1 MIYVITNGEQYI
13 RTNPNG
19 RLAWSGNPTLA
30 NSFETFPAALGFL
43 KTKRVQNFLK
53 GNSRR
58 SRVVELT
65 DGYMPVEKPE
75 NCCEENLND
84 VDVIFSEDTRVTLN
98 LLNYLGINK
107 KLIALH
113 EHNEDMAK
121 EKVLEYLKNGNNV
134 ALVTDRGTPIISDP
148 GYKTVK
154 YITDN
159 NYNVVAL
166 PGHTAFVPALITSG
180 LAPQPFLFYGFLD
193 SKDSL
198 KRSELERLS
207 DEEETII
214 FYEAPHRIIRTLN
227 MMLDIFGDRNISI
240 SREISK
246 KFETIYRGKISDVI
260 NIIPEK
266 GEFVIIVDG
275 VKDKIVDNNITIKNA
290 VDNYIRTGFDVMTS
304 IKKVAKDRNVP
315 KNVIYKEYHKED
327 N

>member
-1 MIYVITNGEQYI
+1 MLQNSYDGK
-13 RTNPNG
+13 
-19 RLAWSGNPTLA
+19 PTLYLI
-30 NSFETFPAALGFL
+30 STPI
-43 KTKRVQNFLK
+43 
-53 GNSRR
+53 GNLDDITYR
-58 SRVVELT
+58 SV
-65 DGYMPVEKPE
+65 KI
-75 NCCEENLND
+75 LND

-121 EKVLEYLKNGNNV
+121 EKVVEYLKNGNNI

-166 PGHTAFVPALITSG
+166 PGPTAFVPALITSG

-207 DEEETII
+207 DEEKTII

-266 GEFVIIVDG
+266 GEFVIIVEG
-275 VKDKIVDNNITIKNA
+275 VKDKIVDNNITIKDA

>member
-1 MIYVITNGEQYI
+1 MLQNSYDGK
-13 RTNPNG
+13 
-19 RLAWSGNPTLA
+19 PTLYLI
-30 NSFETFPAALGFL
+30 STPI
-43 KTKRVQNFLK
+43 
-53 GNSRR
+53 GNLDDITYR
-58 SRVVELT
+58 SV
-65 DGYMPVEKPE
+65 KI
-75 NCCEENLND
+75 LND

-121 EKVLEYLKNGNNV
+121 EKVLEYLKNGNNI
-134 ALVTDRGTPIISDP
+134 ALVTDRGTPIIIDP

-166 PGHTAFVPALITSG
+166 PGPTAFVPALITSG

-275 VKDKIVDNNITIKNA
+275 VKDKIVDNNITIKAA

-304 IKKVAKDRNVP
+304 IKKVSKDRNVP

>member
-1 MIYVITNGEQYI
+1 MLQNSYDGK
-13 RTNPNG
+13 
-19 RLAWSGNPTLA
+19 PTLYLI
-30 NSFETFPAALGFL
+30 STPI
-43 KTKRVQNFLK
+43 
-53 GNSRR
+53 GNLDDITYR
-58 SRVVELT
+58 SV
-65 DGYMPVEKPE
+65 KI
-75 NCCEENLND
+75 LND

-113 EHNEDMAK
+113 EHNEDMTK
-121 EKVLEYLKNGNNV
+121 EKVLEYLKNGNNI

-166 PGHTAFVPALITSG
+166 PGPTAFVPALITSG

>member
-1 MIYVITNGEQYI
+1 MLQNSYDGKPILYLISTPIGNLDDITY
-13 RTNPNG
+13 
-19 RLAWSGNPTLA
+19 
-30 NSFETFPAALGFL
+30 
-43 KTKRVQNFLK
+43 
-53 GNSRR
+53 R
-58 SRVVELT
+58 SV
-65 DGYMPVEKPE
+65 KI
-75 NCCEENLND
+75 LND

-121 EKVLEYLKNGNNV
+121 EKVLEYLKNGNNI

-166 PGHTAFVPALITSG
+166 PGPTAFVPALITSG

-266 GEFVIIVDG
+266 GEFVIIVEG
-275 VKDKIVDNNITIKNA
+275 VKDKIVDNNITIKDA

>member
-1 MIYVITNGEQYI
+1 MLQNSYDGK
-13 RTNPNG
+13 
-19 RLAWSGNPTLA
+19 PTLYLI
-30 NSFETFPAALGFL
+30 STPI
-43 KTKRVQNFLK
+43 
-53 GNSRR
+53 GNLDDITYR
-58 SRVVELT
+58 SV
-65 DGYMPVEKPE
+65 KI
-75 NCCEENLND
+75 LND

-107 KLIALH
+107 KIIALH

-121 EKVLEYLKNGNNV
+121 EKVLEYLKNGNNI

-166 PGHTAFVPALITSG
+166 PGPTAFVPALITSG

-227 MMLDIFGDRNISI
+227 MMLEIFGDRNISI

-266 GEFVIIVDG
+266 GEFVIIVEG
-275 VKDKIVDNNITIKNA
+275 VKDKIVDNNITIKDA

>member
-1 MIYVITNGEQYI
+1 MLQNSYDGK
-13 RTNPNG
+13 
-19 RLAWSGNPTLA
+19 PTLYLI
-30 NSFETFPAALGFL
+30 STPI
-43 KTKRVQNFLK
+43 
-53 GNSRR
+53 GNLDDITYR
-58 SRVVELT
+58 SV
-65 DGYMPVEKPE
+65 KI
-75 NCCEENLND
+75 LND

-166 PGHTAFVPALITSG
+166 PGPTAFVPALITSG
-180 LAPQPFLFYGFLD
+180 LVPQPFLFYGFLD

-266 GEFVIIVDG
+266 GEFVIIVEG
-275 VKDKIVDNNITIKNA
+275 VKDKIVDNNITIKDA

>member
-1 MIYVITNGEQYI
+1 MLQNSYDGK
-13 RTNPNG
+13 
-19 RLAWSGNPTLA
+19 PTLYLI
-30 NSFETFPAALGFL
+30 STPI
-43 KTKRVQNFLK
+43 
-53 GNSRR
+53 GNLDDITYR
-58 SRVVELT
+58 SV
-65 DGYMPVEKPE
+65 KI
-75 NCCEENLND
+75 LND

-121 EKVLEYLKNGNNV
+121 EKVLEYLKNGNNI

-166 PGHTAFVPALITSG
+166 PGPTAFVPALITSG

-266 GEFVIIVDG
+266 GEFVIIVEG
-275 VKDKIVDNNITIKNA
+275 VKNKIVDNNITIKDA

>member
-1 MIYVITNGEQYI
+1 MLQNSYDGK
-13 RTNPNG
+13 
-19 RLAWSGNPTLA
+19 PTLYLI
-30 NSFETFPAALGFL
+30 STPI
-43 KTKRVQNFLK
+43 
-53 GNSRR
+53 GNLDDITYR
-58 SRVVELT
+58 SV
-65 DGYMPVEKPE
+65 KI
-75 NCCEENLND
+75 LND

-121 EKVLEYLKNGNNV
+121 EKVLEYLKNGNNI

-166 PGHTAFVPALITSG
+166 PGPTAFVPALITSG

-227 MMLDIFGDRNISI
+227 MMLEIFGDRNISI

-246 KFETIYRGKISDVI
+246 KYETIYRGKISDVI

-266 GEFVIIVDG
+266 GEFVIIVEG
-275 VKDKIVDNNITIKNA
+275 VKDKIVDNNITIKDA